1 MDNRP
6 TIAEVQEWVLKLHN
20 TCEQTIT
27 NEESKEKHK
36 YDFMVQRPQDKKFL
50 WKMLDES

>member
-6 TIAEVQEWVLKLHN
+6 TIAEVQEWVLRLYN

-27 NEESKEKHK
+27 DEERKEQHK
-36 YDFMVQRPQDKKFL
+36 ICYYGATSARQEVFGEDVG
-50 WKMLDES
+50 

>member
-6 TIAEVQEWVLKLHN
+6 TIAEVQEWVLRLYN

-27 NEESKEKHK
+27 DEERKSSIN
-36 YDFMVQRPQDKKFL
+36 MLL
-50 WKMLDES
+50 WCNVRKTRSFW

>member
-1 MDNRP
+1 MDNKP

-27 NEESKEKHK
+27 NEERKEQHK
-36 YDFMVQRPQDKKFL
+36 YAVMVQTPAGQ
-50 WKMLDES
+50 EVPGENAG

>member
-27 NEESKEKHK
+27 NEERNVRRTRSS
-36 YDFMVQRPQDKKFL
+36 
-50 WKMLDES
+50 W